1 MVAHSD
7 QQDDPLRVV
16 HVIRAPLGG
25 LFRHVLDLAEGQIA
39 RGHAVGLV
47 ADNSLQDAR
56 IEAILKSL
64 EPRLVLGLS
73 RVRIH
78 RSPHPS
84 DIPALFHLAECI
96 RVAKPSI
103 VHGHG
108 SKGGALTR
116 LCGFVP
122 GLPPHVRG
130 YTPHGG
136 SLNYKPGTR
145 RHAFYMTVERF
156 LRRQTDLLIF
166 ESGFIA
172 SRYGQF
178 VGRPPALNRVIHNGV
193 APEEFAPVEPAPH
206 AADFVYVGELRS
218 AKGVDI
224 LLMALAR
231 VRALA
236 GVTPTLA
243 LVGSG
248 PDRDVLRQ
256 QAFSLGLT
264 EQVTFHGAMSARRAF
279 ELGRTMVVPSRAESL
294 PYVVLEAAAATIPL
308 VATNVGGIPE
318 IFGPL
323 RRRLIPADSVA
334 DLADALMVAWN
345 AAAPARAQ
353 EAQDLARYVQT
364 RFSLDRMVDSVLTA
378 YREALKPPFPR
389 RAIEASHPLVL
400 SS

>member
-1 MVAHSD
+1 MVHSD
-7 QQDDPLRVV
+7 QQDDPIRIV

-47 ADNSLQDAR
+47 ADSCPQDAR
-56 IEAILKSL
+56 IEAILNAL

-84 DIPALFHLAECI
+84 DIPALLHLAACI
-96 RVAKPSI
+96 RTAKPNI

-116 LCGFVP
+116 LCGFIP
-122 GLPPHVRG
+122 GLPAHVRA

-136 SLNYKPGTR
+136 SLNYRPGTH
-145 RHAFYMTVERF
+145 RHAFYMAIERA
-156 LRRQTDLLIF
+156 LRRRTDLLIF

-172 SRYGQF
+172 SRYGRF
-178 VGRPPALNRVIHNGV
+178 VGRPPTLNRVIHNGV
-193 APEEFAPVEPAPH
+193 AAEEFAPVERAPY

-218 AKGVDI
+218 AKGIDT

-231 VRALA
+231 VGVLV

-248 PDRDVLRQ
+248 PDQDVLRQ
-256 QAFSLGLT
+256 QARHLGLT
-264 EQVTFHGAMSARRAF
+264 EQVTFHGAMPARQAF
-279 ELGRTMVVPSRAESL
+279 QLGRTMVVPSRAESL

-323 RRRLIPADSVA
+323 RRRLIQPDSVA
-334 DLADALMVAWN
+334 DLADALIAAWN
-345 AAAPARAQ
+345 AAASAREQ
-353 EAQDLARYVQT
+353 ESQDLARYVQT
-364 RFSLDRMVDSVLTA
+364 RFSLDRMVDSVVTA

-389 RAIEASHPLVL
+389 RAIAASHPLVL